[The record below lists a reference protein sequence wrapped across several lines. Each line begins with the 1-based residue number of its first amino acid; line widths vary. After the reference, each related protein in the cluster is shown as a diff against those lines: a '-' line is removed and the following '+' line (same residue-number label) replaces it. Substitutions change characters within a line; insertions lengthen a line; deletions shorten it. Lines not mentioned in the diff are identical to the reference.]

1 MIALPKAVQA
11 AFPCKP
17 NQVPDR
23 PWWSYA
29 EKAEPLSGHGRR
41 LERTDGSC
49 AYDPAPPGWNTG
61 EREDMVRPIPHPG
74 FRAGQVWASE
84 NGSSIII
91 ERVDGPGLSDE
102 PIRVN
107 STWFDIETFS
117 RRVPY
122 LMADP
127 ACPWLAPWSP
137 AKLVE

>member
-1 MIALPKAVQA
+1 MLALPKAVQA

-29 EKAEPLSGHGRR
+29 EDASSLPDYGRR

-84 NGSSIII
+84 DGSSIVIARF
-91 ERVDGPGLSDE
+91 EGGPPTAPIKATSAWLSE
-102 PIRVN
+102 
-107 STWFDIETFS
+107 ETFS
-117 RRVPY
+117 REYPY

-137 AKLVE
+137 AKLIK

>member
-1 MIALPKAVQA
+1 MLALPKAVQA

-29 EKAEPLSGHGRR
+29 EEAASLPDYGRR
-41 LERTDGSC
+41 LERADGSC
-49 AYDPAPPGWNTG
+49 TYDPAPPGWNTG
-61 EREDMVRPIPHPG
+61 EREDKAHPIPHPG
-74 FRAGQVWASE
+74 FRAGQVWAAE
-84 NGSSIII
+84 NGNSVVILLVGGVWSK
-91 ERVDGPGLSDE
+91 S
-102 PIRVN
+102 PIVTN
-107 STWFDIETFS
+107 QFS
-117 RRVPY
+117 YAPKQFNTEYPY